1 MSLSA
6 SFGIH
11 VFDMTDTQT
20 QISIGAN
27 TRAVQ
32 YKCALCQPLPPN
44 LRLKYVWCV
53 CVKFKFSH

>member
-53 CVKFKFSH
+53 CVR